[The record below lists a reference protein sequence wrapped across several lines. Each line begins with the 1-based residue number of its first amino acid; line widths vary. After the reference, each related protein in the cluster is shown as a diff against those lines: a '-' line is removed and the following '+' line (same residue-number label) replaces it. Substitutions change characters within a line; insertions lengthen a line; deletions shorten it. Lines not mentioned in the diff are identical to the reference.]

1 MILDIHFILGLN
13 LSKPTS
19 FNRICS
25 LAYLYQKSG
34 VISNINF
41 KLPGRNISSSDVDK
55 ILTKMLDKG
64 YIIETKEGYMNTD
77 YFNNCIDNFPV
88 TNLENSYIDDVSR
101 LLQYSTS
108 DLVYLCTVS
117 MLLDK
122 ILQDTDYNDIDSV
135 YSKIKDIL
143 KFMYSEYDT
152 EDLNKAFK
160 ILNKL
165 KEVKNEYQK

>member
-1 MILDIHFILGLN
+1 
-13 LSKPTS
+13 
-19 FNRICS
+19 
-25 LAYLYQKSG
+25 
-34 VISNINF
+34 
-41 KLPGRNISSSDVDK
+41 
-55 ILTKMLDKG
+55 
-64 YIIETKEGYMNTD
+64 
-77 YFNNCIDNFPV
+77 
-88 TNLENSYIDDVSR
+88 
-101 LLQYSTS
+101 
-108 DLVYLCTVS
+108 

-122 ILQDTDYNDIDSV
+122 ILQDADYNDIDSV

>member
-34 VISNINF
+34 VISNISF
-41 KLPGRNISSSDVDK
+41 KLPGKNVSSSDIDK
-55 ILTKMLDKG
+55 ILTRMIDKG
-64 YIIETKEGYMNTD
+64 YVVETKEGYMNTN
-77 YFNNCIDNFPV
+77 YFNNCIDNYPV
-88 TNLENSYIDDVSR
+88 TNLEYSYIEDVNKF
-101 LLQYSTS
+101 LQYSTA
-108 DLVYLCTVS
+108 DLAYLCAVS

-122 ILQDTDYNDIDSV
+122 ILQESAYRDIDTQHQ
-135 YSKIKDIL
+135 KITNIL
-143 KFMYSEYDT
+143 KFMYPEYNA
-152 EDLNKAFK
+152 EDLNKAFG